1 MVEEIT
7 IKNVLSFKDE
17 VCLSFEATT
26 EHLYDESHI
35 VTMPNGMRLL
45 RLGIVYG
52 ANASGKSNLL
62 LALDGLCNFCLF
74 DPKNMDDRIAIEPF
88 LLDPHTPSQPSE
100 YNLRFWLNG
109 IRYWYRLIVTERQVL
124 HERLS
129 FYKTVQP
136 VMVFERTLVD
146 GESVIKFNQSVQK
159 VDNDVQKAI
168 SLHCLP
174 NMSFFAVRG
183 HVNVKMEHVDA
194 VREWFR
200 TCFMPMIGPRTN
212 MSKYGQRKISEDI
225 EFKDYLLNFLNMADF
240 NIHGIVDHIEEVEDK
255 RAKLIVDDDS
265 YIMEIRK
272 KETPAMKK
280 QHVLTFEH
288 QVETERGKELY
299 ELAMEQQSA
308 GTKRVL
314 GVEAAVYDAL
324 KKNAFLMIDEM
335 ESSLHPRLMSY
346 IIQRFLLERCESQL
360 LITTHYDGLLRSMDD
375 LIRKDNVWFVEK
387 DKAGVSELY
396 SLVEFK
402 GLHQISHFEKAYIN
416 GRFGALPKFKD

>member
-1 MVEEIT
+1 
-7 IKNVLSFKDE
+7 
-17 VCLSFEATT
+17 
-26 EHLYDESHI
+26 
-35 VTMPNGMRLL
+35 
-45 RLGIVYG
+45 
-52 ANASGKSNLL
+52 
-62 LALDGLCNFCLF
+62 
-74 DPKNMDDRIAIEPF
+74 
-88 LLDPHTPSQPSE
+88 
-100 YNLRFWLNG
+100 
-109 IRYWYRLIVTERQVL
+109 
-124 HERLS
+124 
-129 FYKTVQP
+129 
-136 VMVFERTLVD
+136 
-146 GESVIKFNQSVQK
+146 
-159 VDNDVQKAI
+159 
-168 SLHCLP
+168 
-174 NMSFFAVRG
+174 
-183 HVNVKMEHVDA
+183 
-194 VREWFR
+194 
-200 TCFMPMIGPRTN
+200 
-212 MSKYGQRKISEDI
+212 
-225 EFKDYLLNFLNMADF
+225 
-240 NIHGIVDHIEEVEDK
+240 
-255 RAKLIVDDDS
+255 
-265 YIMEIRK
+265 
-272 KETPAMKK
+272 MKK